1 MDRRVTPHKRVNTS
15 TWDPPPSCKQA
26 LGTKKIRVTWEFDL
40 LPSA

>member
-15 TWDPPPSCKQA
+15 TWGPPPSCKQA